1 MEITISRQRILGID
15 YGSQRIGLSLSDP
28 LNLIAQP
35 IKAMKN
41 NSSLIA
47 DLKQLSIRENV
58 KLIVVGMPLNLKG
71 QYAQKAEE
79 VQEFIERLKS
89 EIGIEVVKWDERFTT
104 TIAQKTMI
112 SMGTK
117 KKERQKRDGRIDS
130 MAASIMLQGFLDS
143 SRHSDSK

>member
-71 QYAQKAEE
+71 QHAQKAEE
-79 VQEFIERLKS
+79 VQEFIEHLKS